1 MLRRFISRF
10 SPRKLCL
17 IADNSAAIR
26 SAAGSI
32 LRDLRFHVTEAE
44 DGEEALLKCRQR
56 TPDAVLMDGGMAHP
70 DGFEFLRALKD
81 RSFAGHPK
89 IIFCTTNRDPSQIAR
104 AIEAG
109 AHEYVI
115 KPFDRS
121 ILTAKFERLGL
132 TL

>member
-1 MLRRFISRF
+1 VLRRFISRF

-17 IADNSAAIR
+17 IADHSAAIR
-26 SAAGSI
+26 SSVGSI

-44 DGEEALLKCRQR
+44 DGQEALIKCRQR
-56 TPDAVLMDGGMAHP
+56 TPDAVLLDGGMAHL
-70 DGFEFLRALKD
+70 DGFAFLRALKD
-81 RSFAGHPK
+81 RGFAGQPK
-89 IIFCTTNRDPSQIAR
+89 VIFCTSNRDPSHIAR

-121 ILTAKFERLGL
+121 ILTAKLERLGL
-132 TL
+132 TA